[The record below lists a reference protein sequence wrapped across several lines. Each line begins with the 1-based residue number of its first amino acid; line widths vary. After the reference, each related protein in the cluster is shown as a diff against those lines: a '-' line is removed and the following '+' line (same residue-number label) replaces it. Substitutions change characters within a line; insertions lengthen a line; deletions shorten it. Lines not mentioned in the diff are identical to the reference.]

1 MPSRGNTLSFALSAL
16 SLSVG
21 LASFSQA
28 DLIFSEYIEGSS
40 NNKALEIYN
49 TGEASLDLGPYVV
62 ELYANG
68 NTSVQNTLNLSGTL
82 GAGEVYVIA
91 NSQAVSDILNVADV
105 TSNVTFYNG
114 NDVLLLKRN
123 GEVIDR
129 IGQLGND
136 SYFGR
141 DVTLVRKAEISAG
154 DTDFTAPFDPS
165 IEWDSYPINTFSF
178 LGSHNSDGGD
188 GGDPGNGT
196 PPPISMVCGEPST
209 LISAVQGP
217 GMQSPIQGQEVAV
230 EAIVTASYQ
239 ASNQLRGFFIQ
250 EAESDWDD
258 DPRTSEGVF
267 VFASSPQVNVGDR
280 VRLRGTVT
288 EFFDLTQIAQ
298 VSALEICDTD
308 VPLPPAVVMSLPVD
322 DINDFEFV
330 EGMRVTFEQTLTVN
344 EVYQLGRFGEF
355 TLSKGRRFIPTEVV
369 TPGAEA
375 QALAEANLRNQI
387 KVDDASNVQNPDPII
402 YPYPGLTAENTLRIG
417 DTTTG
422 LTGVINY
429 NFGEYKLLP
438 TETPVFAGIN
448 PRTPEPIYTP
458 GADLRLASF
467 NVLNYFNGDGQ
478 GGGFPTARGARN
490 AFELERQ
497 EAKLVAAIRAMD
509 ADIVGLMEMENDG
522 FGEFSAIAQLVD
534 RLNAGENE
542 SRHYDF
548 ISVGSGPI
556 GTDAIA
562 VGLIYRPEQ
571 VSPVNGARL
580 LNSSNSLLD
589 EEGVPYFNDGLS
601 RPMLVQT
608 FKHLGSG
615 DRLTVAV
622 NHLKSKG
629 GSNCANFDDCDSG
642 DGQANY
648 NKARTRAAIA
658 IIDFLNAM
666 EGDDVLIM
674 GDLNAYSKEDPIRV
688 LEEGGYLNLN
698 EDGHYTYVFDGQ
710 TGNLDHALATSSL
723 ASKVLRTQAWNIN
736 TDEPLALEYSTQFKS
751 ESQVESLYAPT
762 PYRSSDHD
770 PVIIDLRM
778 NQQPVAQIGA
788 YRLWL
793 WYLFVSLSYDID
805 GYIVDER
812 WTMGPFERQGAVQ
825 LEAIPVLMRNGVRD
839 VVLTVT
845 DNEGGIG
852 RDTFALR
859 R

>member
-1 MPSRGNTLSFALSAL
+1 MPSRSKPLTFALSAL

-49 TGEASLDLGPYVV
+49 AGDANLDLGPYVI
-62 ELYANG
+62 ELYTNG
-68 NTSVQNTLNLSGTL
+68 NTTVQNSLNLSGSL
-82 GAGEVYVIA
+82 EAGEVYVIA
-91 NSQAVSDILNVADV
+91 NSQAVNDILSVADV

-114 NDVLLLKRN
+114 NDVLLLKRD
-123 GEVIDR
+123 GDVIDR

-141 DVTLVRKAEISAG
+141 DVTLVRKADISTG
-154 DTDFTAPFDPS
+154 DTDFTAPFDPT

-178 LGSHNSDGGD
+178 LGSHNSDGG
-188 GGDPGNGT
+188 GDPGNGT
-196 PPPISMVCGEPST
+196 PPPVSMVCGEPST
-209 LISAVQGP
+209 LISEVQGP

-239 ASNQLRGFFIQ
+239 ATNQLRGFFIQ

-298 VSALEICDTD
+298 VTALEVCDTD

-322 DINDFEFV
+322 DVDDFEFV

-355 TLSKGRRFIPTEVV
+355 TLAQGRRFIPTEVV
-369 TPGAEA
+369 LPGAEA
-375 QALAEANLRNQI
+375 QALTEANLRNQI

-438 TETPVFAGIN
+438 TETPVFAGTN
-448 PRTPEPIYTP
+448 PRTPEPVYTP

-497 EAKLVAAIRAMD
+497 EAKLVAAIRAMN
-509 ADIVGLMEMENDG
+509 ADIVGLMEIENDG
-522 FGEFSAIAQLVD
+522 FDEFSAIAQLVN
-534 RLNAGENE
+534 RLNEDEEE
-542 SRHYDF
+542 SLHYDF

-556 GTDAIA
+556 GDDAIA

-571 VSPVNGARL
+571 VSPVNGAKVL
-580 LNSSNSLLD
+580 SSSNSLLD
-589 EEGVPYFNDGLS
+589 EDGVPYFDDGLS

-608 FKHLGSG
+608 FKHLNTG
-615 DRLTVAV
+615 DRFTVAV

-629 GSNCANFDDCDSG
+629 GGNCANFDDCDSG

-648 NKARTRAAIA
+648 NNTRTRATIA
-658 IIDFLNAM
+658 MLDFLSDM

-674 GDLNAYSKEDPIRV
+674 GDLNAYSMEDPIRV

-698 EDGHYTYVFDGQ
+698 EDGYHSYVFDGQ
-710 TGNLDHALATSSL
+710 SGNLDHALATPSL
-723 ASKVLRTQAWNIN
+723 ANKVLRTQAWNIN
-736 TDEPLALEYSTQFKS
+736 TDEPLALEYGTRFKS
-751 ESQVESLYAPT
+751 TSQIESLYAPT

-770 PVIIDLRM
+770 PVIIDLRLN
-778 NQQPVAQIGA
+778 NQPIAQIGA
-788 YRLWL
+788 YRFLF

-812 WTMGPFERQGAVQ
+812 WTMGPFERVGPVQ
-825 LEAIPVLMRNGVRD
+825 LETIPVLMRNGVRE

-845 DNEGGIG
+845 DNEGGVG